1 MAPKLA
7 WSGEA
12 GVDEV
17 MAEVDNVST
26 YFGLNNQFDQFD
38 LKKKY
43 RDGKI
48 LKNLLV

>member
-1 MAPKLA
+1 MVPKLA

-26 YFGLNNQFDQFD
+26 YFGLNNQFDQID
-38 LKKKY
+38 LKENTEMG
-43 RDGKI
+43 RS
-48 LKNLLV
+48 

>member
-38 LKKKY
+38 LKKNTEMG
-43 RDGKI
+43 RS
-48 LKNLLV
+48 